1 MERLERWR
9 AVVVSTV
16 IVVAVAL
23 PGLRWVVETEPSD
36 GFPISTYPM
45 FTRDPGRIVEVPT
58 VVARRADGTV
68 ERLSPQAIAGTDQVI
83 QASVTVRAA
92 VAAGHGATQA
102 LCDEVAA
109 RIGGADLAVL
119 VERHDAIAWAEDN
132 ASEPIDRR
140 TVLRCE
146 AGG

>member
-1 MERLERWR
+1 MERFERWR
-9 AVVVSTV
+9 AVVVSAA

-23 PGLRWVVETEPSD
+23 PGLHWVVDDGPSD
-36 GFPISTYPM
+36 GFPVSTYPM

-58 VVARRADGTV
+58 VVALRSDGAV

-92 VAAGHGATQA
+92 VAVGHGATRS
-102 LCDEVAA
+102 LCEEVAS
-109 RIGGADLAVL
+109 RVGGDASLAVV
-119 VERHDAIAWAEDN
+119 VERHDAIAWASD

-140 TVLRCE
+140 TVLRCG
-146 AGG
+146 ADG